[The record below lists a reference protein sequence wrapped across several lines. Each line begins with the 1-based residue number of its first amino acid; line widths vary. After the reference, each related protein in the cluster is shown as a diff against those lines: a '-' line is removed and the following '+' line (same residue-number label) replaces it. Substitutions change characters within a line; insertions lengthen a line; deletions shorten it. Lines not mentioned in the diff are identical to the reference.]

1 MTESGLRP
9 PEGGTVRFLAR
20 AEGVRFCEE
29 RAPAQNGPRRAVAIL
44 PRPPAFRMADPHATA
59 DRLDAFH
66 QRALD
71 HTRASLEHMARYG
84 IEPEGRVALFLPPD
98 ARQEEIHRMP
108 YTHAAR
114 QVVTYTTEPGE
125 FTALCPFSGLPDSGT
140 VRIEYVPGSWL
151 LELKSLKYYLMS
163 WRHIGAAQEDITAI
177 LFEDLMRHLDDPDRL
192 VVTTDY
198 TVRGGIHTVCAVDS
212 RDQPGARPA
221 GDARRQPGGDGAP
234 A

>member
-1 MTESGLRP
+1 MSDTP
-9 PEGGTVRFLAR
+9 DT
-20 AEGVRFCEE
+20 
-29 RAPAQNGPRRAVAIL
+29 AQSQ
-44 PRPPAFRMADPHATA
+44 
-59 DRLDAFH
+59 LDAFH
-66 QRALD
+66 QTALD

-84 IEPEGRVALFLPPD
+84 IEPEGRVALFLPPET
-98 ARQEEIHRMP
+98 RQAEIHRMP

-114 QVVTYTTEPGE
+114 QRVVYTTEPGE

-140 VRIEYVPGSWL
+140 VRVEYVPGSWL

-177 LFEDLMRHLDDPDRL
+177 LFEDLMRWLDDPDRL

-198 TVRGGIHTVCAVDS
+198 TVRGGIHTVCTVDS
-212 RDQPGARPA
+212 RDQADAGGAA
-221 GDARRQPGGDGAP
+221 GGDGA